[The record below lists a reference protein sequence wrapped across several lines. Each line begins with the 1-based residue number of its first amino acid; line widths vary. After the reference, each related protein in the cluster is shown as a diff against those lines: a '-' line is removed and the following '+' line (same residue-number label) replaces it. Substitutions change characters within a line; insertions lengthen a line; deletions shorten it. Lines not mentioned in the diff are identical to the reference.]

1 MARPSNVRY
10 LKSHEWARQE
20 DSLVTVGIS
29 DFAVDALNKEI
40 VYIELPEVG
49 KKVQAGDSF
58 GVIESV
64 KAASDMYAPVAGVI
78 EAVNDAVVDDPNLVS
93 DSPYENGWLIK
104 ISPEDTAQY
113 DALLS
118 PEQYEEVVAEESH

>member
-20 DSLVTVGIS
+20 DGLVTVGIS
-29 DFAVDALNKEI
+29 DYAVDALNKEI

-49 KKVQAGDSF
+49 KKIHAGDSF

-78 EAVNDAVVDDPNLVS
+78 EAVNNAVVDDPNLVS
-93 DSPYENGWLIK
+93 DSPYENGWLVK
-104 ISPEDTAQY
+104 ISPEDGAQFES
-113 DALLS
+113 LLS